1 MLKHTP
7 IALALLLFA
16 CGGEETSNPNNSA
29 TNTQSVIAP
38 PLEGNFSNTSVF
50 TIDPTK
56 ENTLSTPNG
65 SHFTI
70 PANALVDTDGKLIT
84 EEVTVEFDQ
93 YHSAIDVLA
102 SGIPMQYDTLGE
114 SYTFKTAGMFTLE
127 ATVKDNPVYIKE
139 GESIAMNLAS
149 DKSEQEPFNFY
160 ALNESTGDWTFEHSN
175 SPVTRNPNF
184 DAAAYLPQ
192 KPEAASDS
200 AFILDV
206 NLDQSNYAELSDFS
220 GIVWEYTGTEDSLDP
235 RLNEKFGKTRF
246 TDIDLTPTNEKA
258 YEYFMTFKSGTN
270 NFTTR
275 VKAAL
280 SGGDLDL
287 AMANFTSKK
296 TEIAKK
302 IDSLQKPFIR
312 SVDIQGFGTYN
323 YDYIYHIENPV
334 QLIADFDFGADNDQK
349 DNAMVAVVY
358 EDEAAVVNYPKG
370 NWSRFGLNRDA
381 APKVIAILPNNK
393 IAVYSENI
401 KNCYDLK
408 EHTFK
413 MTVRD
418 KTIETK
424 ADLIDAL
431 AGI

>member
-16 CGGEETSNPNNSA
+16 CGGEETSNPNNSV
-29 TNTQSVIAP
+29 TNAQSVIAP

-70 PANALVDTDGKLIT
+70 PANALVDKDGKLIT
-84 EEVTVEFDQ
+84 EQVTVEFDQ

-127 ATVKDNPVYIKE
+127 ATVKDNHVYIKE

-149 DKSEQEPFNFY
+149 DKSKQEPFNFY

-220 GIVWEYTGTEDSLDP
+220 GIVWEYTGKEDSLDP

-280 SGGDLDL
+280 SAGDLDL

-296 TEIAKK
+296 TKIAKK

-323 YDYIYHIENPV
+323 YDYIYHIENTV

-413 MTVRD
+413 MTVLD

>member
-16 CGGEETSNPNNSA
+16 CGGEETSNPNNSV
-29 TNTQSVIAP
+29 TNAQSVIAP

-70 PANALVDTDGKLIT
+70 PANALVDKDGKLIT
-84 EEVTVEFDQ
+84 EQVTVEFDQ
-93 YHSAIDVLA
+93 YHSAIVVLA

-149 DKSEQEPFNFY
+149 DKSKQEPFNFY

-220 GIVWEYTGTEDSLDP
+220 GIVWEYTGKEDSLDP

-280 SGGDLDL
+280 SAGDLDL

-334 QLIADFDFGADNDQK
+334 QLIADFDFGADNVQK

-370 NWSRFGLNRDA
+370 NWSSFGLNRDA

-413 MTVRD
+413 MTVLD